1 MKRTFIF
8 LLSIFLT
15 LSSLA
20 QIPYQYIGVNNN
32 RVIARG
38 QFKAD
43 SALILP
49 GVSVVNYKAPGM
61 LRYDA
66 SDSSVYVYSGFN
78 WIKVGPGAGGSS
90 YSFTYPLQ
98 LNAGVVSLDTTL
110 WHSFQFYNTQY
121 RPITWVPTLQEA
133 VSQGNTLTDS
143 RIDMFVDAGED
154 YLLFKKSN
162 GDIIGKVTNTSDD
175 VSFMSFSFFPNIY
188 TSYRHGQILV
198 RYGSDVQSISLPD
211 RSGTFILDADTS
223 AMLSPYLRS
232 NVAAATYQPI
242 GSYLTSVPTLQEV
255 TTAGNTTTD
264 SIVLK
269 RSTTSYISLSNT
281 NIGGP
286 VYGGVINVYRDGG
299 FKLYLQNT
307 EVGVDYNNNR
317 ARLIFP
323 VSGID
328 YSLSVPDT
336 SIGSPYFTI
345 PTIIRVNGSNYTSS
359 NGGLIDLGTITT
371 DISGK
376 LNISDTSSMLSPY
389 LRSNV
394 AAATYQP
401 IGSYLTTGTLTDS
414 LNANGVTG
422 ITLNTPNVIFSTPVT
437 FSKTGR
443 AWSGTLSLNNQS
455 ANRVFAGPTTGSAA
469 APTFRALVAADI
481 PDLSSSYVTTTT
493 YNNAVLDSGWVDISN
508 TSTIVG
514 WSSFT
519 TKVLKYRRIG
529 KSLYVKYSIAGTSN
543 STTTSFT
550 VPYTSVTVGAG
561 CTHYIV
567 NNGTPSIGYPT
578 FGINSNVIEF
588 VRFSS
593 LSDITNSWT
602 AWGTKQISGFVII
615 EIN

>member
-223 AMLSPYLRS
+223 SMLSPYLRS

-389 LRSNV
+389 LRSN
-394 AAATYQP
+394 
-401 IGSYLTTGTLTDS
+401 
-414 LNANGVTG
+414 AN
-422 ITLNTPNVIFSTPVT
+422 I
-437 FSKTGR
+437 
-443 AWSGTLSLNNQS
+443 
-455 ANRVFAGPTTGSAA
+455 
-469 APTFRALVAADI
+469 
-481 PDLSSSYVTTTT
+481 
-493 YNNAVLDSGWVDISN
+493 
-508 TSTIVG
+508 
-514 WSSFT
+514 
-519 TKVLKYRRIG
+519 
-529 KSLYVKYSIAGTSN
+529 
-543 STTTSFT
+543 
-550 VPYTSVTVGAG
+550 
-561 CTHYIV
+561 
-567 NNGTPSIGYPT
+567 
-578 FGINSNVIEF
+578 
-588 VRFSS
+588 
-593 LSDITNSWT
+593 
-602 AWGTKQISGFVII
+602 
-615 EIN
+615 

>member
-61 LRYDA
+61 IRYDA
-66 SDSSVYVYSGFN
+66 TDSSVYVYSGFN

-98 LNAGVVSLDTTL
+98 LNTSTVSLDTTK
-110 WHSFQFYNTQY
+110 WHSFPFYNTQY
-121 RPITWVPTLQEA
+121 RPITWVPTLQE
-133 VSQGNTLTDS
+133 VTTQGN
-143 RIDMFVDAGED
+143 E
-154 YLLFKKSN
+154 
-162 GDIIGKVTNTSDD
+162 
-175 VSFMSFSFFPNIY
+175 
-188 TSYRHGQILV
+188 
-198 RYGSDVQSISLPD
+198 
-211 RSGTFILDADTS
+211 
-223 AMLSPYLRS
+223 
-232 NVAAATYQPI
+232 
-242 GSYLTSVPTLQEV
+242 
-255 TTAGNTTTD
+255 TTD

-299 FKLYLQNT
+299 FKLYLKNT

-323 VSGID
+323 VSGIGYD
-328 YSLSVPDT
+328 LSFPDT
-336 SIGSPYFTI
+336 SLGSPSFTI

-389 LRSNV
+389 LPSNV

-414 LNANGVTG
+414 LNANGLTG
-422 ITLNTPNVIFSTPVT
+422 MVLNTPNVIFGTPVT

-443 AWSGTLSLNNQS
+443 SWSGTLSLNNQS
-455 ANRVFAGPTTGSAA
+455 ANTILAGPSSGSAA
-469 APTFRALVAADI
+469 APTFRNLDTADFGGNFRNQVRAASGI
-481 PDLSSSYVTTTT
+481 
-493 YNNAVLDSGWVDISN
+493 DSGWIDYSN

-514 WSSFT
+514 WSSYT
-519 TKVLKYRRIG
+519 DKVIKYKIIG
-529 KSLYVKYSIAGTSN
+529 KTMFVIGVISGTSN
-543 STTTSFT
+543 SATTSFT
-550 VPYTSVTVGAG
+550 IPNNAAVSISTNTSVCINSGG
-561 CTHYIV
+561 I
-567 NNGTPSIGYPT
+567 SIGYGGAT
-578 FGINSNVIEF
+578 SGSNVIAF
-588 VRFSS
+588 LFFPALNTVSS
-593 LSDITNSWT
+593 SWTNS
-602 AWGTKQISGFVII
+602 GTKQINFNFII
-615 EIN
+615 EIQ